1 MGDPRKVQGAY
12 DKANTVAD
20 ATKIA
25 DPLLLIHGMADDN
38 VVLEHSTVMMAKL
51 QGAAVPFEVMLYPGQ
66 THKVGGPG
74 VSVHLWKTILDFL
87 DRSTAAKD
95 APAK

>member
-12 DKANTVAD
+12 DKANTIAD
-20 ATKIA
+20 ATKIS
-25 DPLLLIHGMADDN
+25 DPLLLLHGMADDN
-38 VVLEHSTVMMAKL
+38 VVLEHSTVMMSKL

-87 DRSTAAKD
+87 DRSVAAKD

>member
-1 MGDPRKVQGAY
+1 
-12 DKANTVAD
+12 
-20 ATKIA
+20 
-25 DPLLLIHGMADDN
+25 MADDN
-38 VVLEHSTVMMAKL
+38 VVLEHSTVMMSKL